1 MIWSANGKGMTVGR
15 DNHGHDKRNGIERG
29 SPSPPMG
36 EWKGDGRIAGQRRER
51 TGGGEDG
58 RGGERGRRTK

>member
-29 SPSPPMG
+29 SP
-36 EWKGDGRIAGQRRER
+36 DG
-51 TGGGEDG
+51 
-58 RGGERGRRTK
+58 